1 MTLDQEPIQSV
12 ISFLESQPAIEMA
25 ILFGSF
31 AHGTQTKNSDIDLA
45 LAGADKFSVEDRLS
59 LVTEINKI
67 SRREVDLVDL
77 LSAKGA
83 ILFETMVNGTLL
95 FCKNTAIR
103 ESLLKRMWREQDDDY
118 RFSQKVLMQR
128 ISP

>member
-45 LAGADKFSVEDRLS
+45 IAGADNFSIEGRLS

-67 SRREVDLVDL
+67 SCREVDLVVL

-103 ESLLKRMWREQDDDY
+103 ESLLKGMWREQDDDY

>member
-1 MTLDQEPIQSV
+1 M
-12 ISFLESQPAIEMA
+12 
-25 ILFGSF
+25 
-31 AHGTQTKNSDIDLA
+31 
-45 LAGADKFSVEDRLS
+45 
-59 LVTEINKI
+59 
-67 SRREVDLVDL
+67 DLVDL

-83 ILFETMVNGTLL
+83 ILFETMVNGRLL
-95 FCKNTAIR
+95 FCKNIAIR